1 MNENI
6 DLNLDK
12 KTNKYNKYL
21 YSVFL
26 IILILVFTSTYI
38 DLRSKKSNIENHLKA
53 TQENIIEEY
62 KQRLKES
69 IHTTIY
75 FIDKIHRFYIK
86 KQKQT
91 GNNSE
96 FLTKSNYKLF
106 ENEVR
111 EYLYNSI
118 FEKQRYTWINKI
130 ENINDKEKY
139 AKRLIHPNLKNSEG
153 IYLSLSTKDIKGN
166 LPYKEELEGILKN
179 NEVFYSY
186 YFKEFTSQKITKK
199 ISYAKLYKKYNWIIA
214 TGIPLNIL
222 DDKINNLNSELI
234 KEYDNYLIKT
244 ISIKVF
250 ILLVILFVVYYLK
263 NNTRKYLFKSLEK
276 SYNNLKE
283 TTLKLSEAT
292 KSAQIGIWK
301 WDITKDILDWDE
313 EMYKLYEVEKK
324 DGKSDYQL
332 WASALYEDDIQE
344 AQSKL
349 QESINK
355 RIKFETTFRIKTK
368 KGLKYIKASGKV
380 VYDENDK
387 PLFIIGANYDITNLK
402 EFEKQQLQLLE
413 QAKMAS
419 LGEMIGN
426 IAHQWRQPL
435 SLIRTACTGIKFQN
449 EIGVLTDKLLLEE
462 LESIDKSTMYLS
474 ETIDTFRN
482 FIKEEKEYKSVIL
495 QDRIK
500 ETINLLNATLKN
512 NYINLKTNIEQI
524 EPIEIKIIADE
535 LSQVI
540 INIINNAKDVFKE
553 REVQDPK
560 IILNLYKEDNR
571 VILTIEDNAGGVP
584 SKVINHIFEPYFTTK
599 HQSQGT
605 GLGLYMSHKI
615 VTESLKGKLFV
626 ENTKDG
632 AKFFI
637 ELPL

>member
-1 MNENI
+1 MNDNI

-12 KTNKYNKYL
+12 KANKYNKYL

-38 DLRSKKSNIENHLKA
+38 DLQSKKSNIENHLKA
-53 TQENIIEEY
+53 TEENIIQEY

-91 GNNSE
+91 GKNFE

-139 AKRLIHPNLKNSEG
+139 AKRLIHPNLKNTEG

-332 WASALYEDDIQE
+332 WASALYEDDMQE

-355 RIKFETTFRIKTK
+355 RIKFEATFRIKTK

-387 PLFIIGANYDITNLK
+387 PLFMIGANYDITNLK